1 MYHKYLPK
9 QMFYGTFFMSVISVI
24 IYEYLVLCSGISPK
38 ISEGT
43 NNFEGGMRFEGSL
56 LDIQM
61 KYIIKEVKK
70 SIDKYEQMFYS
81 IKNRTFVPCKKGEE
95 TWKRMIS

>member
-1 MYHKYLPK
+1 
-9 QMFYGTFFMSVISVI
+9 
-24 IYEYLVLCSGISPK
+24 
-38 ISEGT
+38 
-43 NNFEGGMRFEGSL
+43 MRFEGSL

-95 TWKRMIS
+95 TWKKMIS